1 MNNNQN
7 RPASRPPIEVRNE
20 IVIRASAEGVW
31 ELLADVARWPSWW
44 RLCKWVRVE
53 STDSAARATSFR
65 WKAHPVELRST
76 VIAAD
81 RPRSFAITAD
91 GMGVRAVRRFTITP
105 APDATGVVVVSDET
119 QEGPLPWLGRLILGP
134 RLRKA
139 NQAMFED
146 LARAVGKAAVN
157 RATSAA

>member
-1 MNNNQN
+1 MNNYQS
-7 RPASRPPIEVRNE
+7 RHASRPPIEVRNE
-20 IVIRASAEGVW
+20 IVIRASAERVW
-31 ELLADVARWPSWW
+31 ELLSDVARWPSWW
-44 RLCKWVRVE
+44 RLCRWVRVE

-76 VIAAD
+76 VISAD

-91 GMGVRAVRRFTITP
+91 GMGVRAVRRFTIAP
-105 APDATGVVVVSDET
+105 APDGLSVVVVSHET

-146 LARAVGKAAVN
+146 LARAAGKAVAIQ
-157 RATSAA
+157 ATSAA